1 MAEVVQQIIY
11 SFSGFGEQLNVI
23 TFTFVRLTM
32 EPSSLKARIR
42 SSNTIIIKKRT
53 NVSRSVFQFLFTK
66 SGLICRFAPYV
77 FLRLMSERMLAK
89 SPDSLL
95 SVPILTESGYP

>member
-66 SGLICRFAPYV
+66 KWPYLSLRAIRFFKV
-77 FLRLMSERMLAK
+77 N
-89 SPDSLL
+89 
-95 SVPILTESGYP
+95 V